1 MIGAG
6 MSMQSTRGVT
16 IVSQPSTAEDEA
28 NMATTPST
36 TPVVSTVADPSPAAD
51 SSPAVVL
58 RPVSVV
64 EPGVRIISR
73 IAAPKRVTVIGV
85 RSLASSVQRSVPLPH
100 SEVHVLL
107 AGHRERQ
114 GWAAAHPLV
123 DHRHR

>member
-36 TPVVSTVADPSPAAD
+36 TPVVSTVADPSPA
-51 SSPAVVL
+51 VVL
-58 RPVSVV
+58 RPVSVA